1 MEHDKVELFDFFM
14 SIKQLIM
21 PGCVAHCLHRMK
33 RLVASKLSERVAATI
48 KVHHALASPSLGR
61 STDWFDR
68 SPQSHSS
75 LLLLLLLLLLL
86 SWSLSQS
93 LVRLGIKQLHC
104 VSHSGLGSGR
114 EHRFDGRLESWS

>member
-21 PGCVAHCLHRMK
+21 PGCEARCLHRMK

-61 STDWFDR
+61 STEWFDR

-75 LLLLLLLLLLL
+75 LLLLLLLLLL
-86 SWSLSQS
+86 SWSLPQS
-93 LVRLGIKQLHC
+93 LVRLGIKQLHR
-104 VSHSGLGSGR
+104 VSHPGLGSGR
-114 EHRFDGRLESWS
+114 ENRFDGRLESWS